1 MRGTIEGKSIN
12 QLASERTGDLTL
24 LISACL
30 KLKATRKKCQRKEV
44 GNKHEPNDVPYL
56 AALRKPY
63 TEQEV

>member
-1 MRGTIEGKSIN
+1 M
-12 QLASERTGDLTL
+12 ASERTGDLTL

-30 KLKATRKKCQRKEV
+30 KLKVTRKKCQRKEV

-63 TEQEV
+63 PEQEV